1 MKKTILIT
9 LYLITFTYCED
20 KCTYTDEAQC
30 IADTA
35 NKCKWTATKAGTC
48 ADGAACSTA
57 SFQTQPTCTLG
68 KCKWDANASG
78 GPACVDNT
86 ACGSLTLQA
95 DCNKDYCA
103 WSGSACAAVDCTKVT
118 ASAAE
123 CTAAKGCAY
132 TQGTGTCSVDTSG
145 GSSGG
150 SSGGTSG
157 DNNSQNNSFGLKVT
171 FMIMFI
177 SLLF

>member
-1 MKKTILIT
+1 MQKTILIT

-20 KCTYTDEAQC
+20 KCTYTDEAKC

-48 ADGAACSTA
+48 AAGAACNT
-57 SFQTQPTCTLG
+57 FTTQPTCVG
-68 KCKWDANASG
+68 KCKWDASG
-78 GPACVDNT
+78 NEGKGACGDNDECSTLNT
-86 ACGSLTLQA
+86 AEKCIVA
-95 DCNKDYCA
+95 YCA
-103 WSGSACAAVDCTKVT
+103 WDSTKSACAAVDCTKVT

-145 GSSGG
+145 N
-150 SSGGTSG
+150 T
-157 DNNSQNNSFGLKVT
+157 QNNSFGLKIT
-171 FMIMFI
+171 FMFMLIA
-177 SLLF
+177 LLF

>member
-9 LYLITFTYCED
+9 LYLITFIYCED

-35 NKCKWTATKAGTC
+35 NKCKWTSTKAGTC
-48 ADGAACSTA
+48 ADGAACST
-57 SFQTQPTCTLG
+57 FQTQPTCTLG
-68 KCKWDANASG
+68 KCKWDATANSNAG
-78 GPACVDNT
+78 ACDANT
-86 ACGSLTLQA
+86 ACDTLNAA
-95 DCNKDYCA
+95 DKCTVAYCA
-103 WSGSACAAVDCTKVT
+103 WDSTKSACAAVDCTKVT

-145 GSSGG
+145 GSSGD
-150 SSGGTSG
+150 TSG

-177 SLLF
+177 TLLF

>member
-9 LYLITFTYCED
+9 LYLITFIYCED

-48 ADGAACSTA
+48 AAGGACTG
-57 SFQTQPTCTLG
+57 FTTQPTCVG
-68 KCKWDANASG
+68 KCKWDASG
-78 GPACVDNT
+78 NEGKGACGDNT
-86 ACGSLTLQA
+86 ACGTLTLQA

-145 GSSGG
+145 GSSGD
-150 SSGGTSG
+150 TSG

-177 SLLF
+177 ALLF

>member
-9 LYLITFTYCED
+9 LYLITFIYCED

-30 IADTA
+30 TADTA

-48 ADGAACSTA
+48 AAGGACTG
-57 SFQTQPTCTLG
+57 FTTQGTCVG
-68 KCKWDANASG
+68 KCKWDGTNS
-78 GPACVDNT
+78 ACGDNT
-86 ACGSLTLQA
+86 ACNTLA
-95 DCNKDYCA
+95 EDKCTGYCS

-123 CTAAKGCAY
+123 CTADKGCAY
-132 TQGTGTCSVDTSG
+132 TQGTGTCSVDT
-145 GSSGG
+145 
-150 SSGGTSG
+150 SGGTSG

-171 FMIMFI
+171 FMIMLI
-177 SLLF
+177 ALLF

>member
-1 MKKTILIT
+1 MKKTICLLIT

-20 KCTYTDEAQC
+20 KCTYTDEVKC

-48 ADGAACSTA
+48 AAGAACSTFTTEA
-57 SFQTQPTCTLG
+57 TCVG
-68 KCKWDANASG
+68 KCKWDST
-78 GPACVDNT
+78 CVDNT
-86 ACGSLTLQA
+86 ACNTLA
-95 DCNKDYCA
+95 ENKCTGYCS
-103 WSGSACAAVDCTKVT
+103 WDSTNTACAAVDCTKVT

-145 GSSGG
+145 E
-150 SSGGTSG
+150 T
-157 DNNSQNNSFGLKVT
+157 QNNSFGLKVT
-171 FMIMFI
+171 FMFMLIA
-177 SLLF
+177 LLF